1 MQAFGGLRD
10 RSGITQPLGQVTS
23 HLHGRGLADAWLARA
38 KASPCSPPPF
48 LTPALIDPL
57 LPHPVA

>member
-10 RSGITQPLGQVTS
+10 QSGITQPLGQVTS
-23 HLHGRGLADAWLARA
+23 HLHGRGLADAWLVPA
-38 KASPCSPPPF
+38 KVSPRSPPPF
-48 LTPALIDPL
+48 LTPAPIDTL